1 LAGLAVGIRLG
12 AAYLGAML
20 TGVVA
25 GPLLL
30 PWLPGRS
37 FAVKGAVAGLGW
49 SAVWYLLAGGGGWGV
64 PVTVAAFLALPAI
77 SAFYT
82 LNFTGCSTYTSR
94 SGVKKEMRLS
104 LPAMGG
110 AIAISVLLLVAG
122 QFL

>member
-1 LAGLAVGIRLG
+1 MAV
-12 AAYLGAML
+12 AYLGAML

-37 FAVKGAVAGLGW
+37 FSVQGAVVGLGW
-49 SAVWYLLAGGGGWGV
+49 SIAWYLLANGSGWR
-64 PVTVAAFLALPAI
+64 TTSTIAAFLALPAV

-94 SGVKKEMRLS
+94 SGVKKELRLS

-110 AIAISVLLLVAG
+110 AIAISAFLLVAG
-122 QFL
+122 QLL